1 MLPRTEAL
9 NITHPLINAMY
20 MKRDFTNPKHGNVL
34 VIDTNFA
41 DSDEEH
47 DAFDSYLTDLLLDL
61 EDLKQQAEAKVGK
74 FDRVDIRT
82 H

>member
-1 MLPRTEAL
+1 MLPHNEAL
-9 NITHPLINAMY
+9 NITHPLIAAMY
-20 MKRDFTNPKHGNVL
+20 LKRDFSAPKQENVL

>member
-1 MLPRTEAL
+1 MLPTLEAL
-9 NITHPLINAMY
+9 SITHPLIANMY
-20 MKRDFTNPKHGNVL
+20 LKKDFGNDNQSVL

-41 DSDEEH
+41 DSEENH
-47 DAFDSYLTDLLLDL
+47 EEFDSYLTDLLLDL
-61 EDLKQQAEAKVGK
+61 EDLKKEAESRVGK

>member
-1 MLPRTEAL
+1 MLPRTESL
-9 NITHPLINAMY
+9 NITHPLIAAMY
-20 MKRDFTNPKHGNVL
+20 LKRDFTKPSHENVL

-41 DSDEEH
+41 DSTEDH
-47 DAFDSYLTDLLLDL
+47 GAFDSYLTDLLLDL
-61 EDLKQQAEAKVGK
+61 EDLKRQAEARVGK